1 MDELRSEGVND
12 GARTVIVRKRSW
24 TRVLSMAALGLLL
37 LVAVGIAIVWIERR
51 PIATHFLASEFKSR
65 GVTATYTLDRV
76 GFRTQQVSNLVIGDP
91 KRPDLTARLAQVQ
104 MRLKWD
110 GNFEVYRIVARGV
123 RLRGRLVNGRV
134 SWGQVDKLLPAPT
147 TRKQPFKLPNV
158 AVDIADATIALATP
172 FGPIGAA
179 IQGKGRLSG
188 GFKGRAAIASPRL
201 VPGRCEAL
209 NLRTNLAVAV
219 TARHP
224 YAEGPV
230 ALDRF
235 NCPSSHI
242 DIVAP
247 QFDAKASFNEALT
260 NFDGSGRMAI
270 ATMTAGANGLAA
282 FTGDISYKGSL
293 TGVDGRVKL
302 AAQNSRLGTTTAERT
317 RLGGAYHLGIKGGT
331 FALVGDF
338 ATDNTTLDPKVL
350 DGVIQPLS
358 AAASTPIGPIAAS
371 ISNAIGRTASRF
383 NAAGHIRIVNF
394 PGGGAARI
402 TDADVNGPSGARAR
416 VFGGSGVT
424 YYWPRAISGSTA
436 ISKWAAVDCHMAG
449 SRYASLFP
457 ARR

>member
-37 LVAVGIAIVWIERR
+37 LVAVVIAIVWIERR

-134 SWGQVDKLLPAPT
+134 ELGPGRQIASRADHQET
-147 TRKQPFKLPNV
+147 
-158 AVDIADATIALATP
+158 AVQAAQRRRRHRRCDDRAGDALRADR
-172 FGPIGAA
+172 GR

-247 QFDAKASFNEALT
+247 
-260 NFDGSGRMAI
+260 AI
-270 ATMTAGANGLAA
+270 
-282 FTGDISYKGSL
+282 
-293 TGVDGRVKL
+293 
-302 AAQNSRLGTTTAERT
+302 
-317 RLGGAYHLGIKGGT
+317 
-331 FALVGDF
+331 
-338 ATDNTTLDPKVL
+338 
-350 DGVIQPLS
+350 
-358 AAASTPIGPIAAS
+358 
-371 ISNAIGRTASRF
+371 
-383 NAAGHIRIVNF
+383 
-394 PGGGAARI
+394 
-402 TDADVNGPSGARAR
+402 
-416 VFGGSGVT
+416 
-424 YYWPRAISGSTA
+424 
-436 ISKWAAVDCHMAG
+436 
-449 SRYASLFP
+449 
-457 ARR
+457 